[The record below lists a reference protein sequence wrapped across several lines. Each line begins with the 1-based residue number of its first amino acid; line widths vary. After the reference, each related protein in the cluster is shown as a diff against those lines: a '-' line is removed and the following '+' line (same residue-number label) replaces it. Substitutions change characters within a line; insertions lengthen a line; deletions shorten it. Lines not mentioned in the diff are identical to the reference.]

1 MKPIV
6 VGIAGGSGSGK
17 SLFTARVVERLGRIA
32 TAVIPHDAYYH
43 DIGRYGGA
51 APGTVNF
58 DHPDALE
65 SGLLADHLL
74 ALKAGKHV
82 ERPVYDYAMHTR
94 TPETVRVGP
103 CELVIVEGILLF
115 AEERLRDQMDLR
127 VFVDVDAD
135 ERLLRRIRRDV
146 AERGRSVESV
156 ARQYLDTVKPMHRA
170 FVEPGKRWADLIVP
184 GGGENR
190 KAVATVAAGI
200 RAMLGESGR
209 SAE

>member
-17 SLFTARVVERLGRIA
+17 SLFTARVVQCLGRTA

-51 APGTVNF
+51 APSTVNF
-58 DHPDALE
+58 DHPEALE
-65 SGLLADHLL
+65 SGLLAEHLR
-74 ALKAGKHV
+74 ALKSGKHI
-82 ERPVYDYAMHTR
+82 ERPVYDYATHTR
-94 TPETVRVGP
+94 TRETVRVGP

-115 AEERLRDQMDLR
+115 AEERLREQMDLR
-127 VFVDVDAD
+127 VFVEVDAD

-146 AERGRSVESV
+146 VERGRSVESV
-156 ARQYLDTVKPMHRA
+156 AQQYLDTVKPMHRA
-170 FVEPGKRWADLIVP
+170 FVEPGKQWADLIVP
-184 GGGENR
+184 GGGENG

-200 RAMLGESGR
+200 SAMLGESGR
-209 SAE
+209 SSE